1 MEINTRRFGK
11 WFIIAVCG
19 KFVLKNI
26 TDIRMFFESNE
37 SNLWIAVDLKK
48 TTLLDSS
55 ALTILTNFHKRLQNK
70 GGKLV
75 IFEPDKYI
83 ADVFSIVG
91 FDHLISIYYTEEEF
105 CKFCE

>member
-19 KFVLKNI
+19 KFVLKNL
-26 TDIRMFFESNE
+26 TEIRMFFENSE

-48 TTLLDSS
+48 TTILDSS

-75 IFEPDKYI
+75 IFEPDRYI

-91 FDHLISIYYTEEEF
+91 FDRLISIYNTEEEF
-105 CKFCE
+105 RKSCE

>member
-19 KFVLKNI
+19 KFVLKNL
-26 TDIRMFFESNE
+26 TEIRMFFENSE

-48 TTLLDSS
+48 TTILDSS
-55 ALTILTNFHKRLQNK
+55 VLTILTNFHKRLQNK

-75 IFEPDKYI
+75 IFEPDRYI

-91 FDHLISIYYTEEEF
+91 FDRLISIYNTEEEF
-105 CKFCE
+105 RKSCE